1 MLLQNTLFRCGG
13 AAIALTNQK
22 RLIGRAKYRLRHL
35 VRTQMTDDE
44 SYAAVFQCE
53 DDTGLAGVRLSKS
66 IVQVAGNAMKVNL
79 TQLGPL
85 VLPLSEQLRVV
96 WSILTKAPKRYVPSF
111 KSAIDHFC
119 IHAGGRAVLDGIERN
134 LKLRPEDMLPSRTV
148 LRERGNT
155 SSSSIWYELRFIE
168 EHAEL
173 RRGHKVMQL
182 GFGSGFKCISAV
194 WSRCRN

>member
-44 SYAAVFQCE
+44 SYQAVFQCE
-53 DDTGLAGVRLSKS
+53 DDVGLAGVRLSKS

-79 TQLGPL
+79 TQLCPL
-85 VLPLSEQLRVV
+85 ILPLSEQLRVV
-96 WSILTKAPKRYVPSF
+96 WSILTKAPKRYVPNF
-111 KSAIDHFC
+111 KSVIDHFC
-119 IHAGGRAVLDGIERN
+119 IHAGGRAVLDGIEKN
-134 LKLRPEDMLPSRTV
+134 LKLQPDDMLPSRTV

-155 SSSSIWYELRFIE
+155 SSSSIWYELRFVE
-168 EHAEL
+168 EHAQL

-194 WSRCRN
+194 WSRCL